1 MLFRAIIKL
10 EYEEKTSFITNQGT
24 YCCKDMSFGLKNT
37 EATYQ
42 RLVSKIF
49 MEKVER
55 NLEAYID
62 DMLVKSNEEA
72 NHIVDL

>member
-1 MLFRAIIKL
+1 
-10 EYEEKTSFITNQGT
+10 
-24 YCCKDMSFGLKNT
+24 MSFGLKNA